1 MIPIILKD
9 VAQKNREPRLLL
21 APAHLGP
28 RDGLRE
34 ALRAL
39 GAPLLEPHGLRDV
52 TSGIMDREVQSVFTA
67 VSQHPALLLRSFQS
81 Y

>member
-9 VAQKNREPRLLL
+9 VSQKNREPRLLL

-34 ALRAL
+34 SFRAL
-39 GAPLLEPHGLRDV
+39 GAPLLEPHGPHGR
-52 TSGIMDREVQSVFTA
+52 GTA
-67 VSQHPALLLRSFQS
+67 KGLWVSIG
-81 Y
+81 